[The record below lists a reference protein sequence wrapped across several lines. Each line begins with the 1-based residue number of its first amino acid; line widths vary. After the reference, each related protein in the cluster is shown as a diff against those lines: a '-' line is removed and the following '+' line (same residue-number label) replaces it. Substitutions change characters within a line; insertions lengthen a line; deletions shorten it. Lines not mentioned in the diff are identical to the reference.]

1 MKLDYKNSI
10 KNENV
15 LATLGDTF
23 KYLPIDS
30 TYEE

>member
-1 MKLDYKNSI
+1 MKWDYKNSI

-15 LATLGDTF
+15 LAKLGDTS

-30 TYEE
+30 TY